1 MPVWLWL
8 LVWMLVFA
16 AAAAVYVLHPVW
28 EHQGRE
34 VSEAERLRSELLA
47 RRETVLTALRE
58 LDLDYAVGKL
68 PEADYQA
75 QRAALLREGA
85 QILRAL
91 DEVEQRLG
99 TAPAADATSDTDARL
114 EALLEQRR
122 RERARVALTEQGRV
136 LTEDEAATGAESVDD
151 MVESLLLS
159 RRQQRRARFAGFCPH
174 CGAPYQE
181 NDRFCGKCGQPLHEP
196 GARRKRRAKA
206 KKR

>member
-8 LVWMLVFA
+8 LLWILIIGA
-16 AAAAVYVLHPVW
+16 LAAVYVLRPVW
-28 EHQGRE
+28 QHQGRE

-68 PEADYQA
+68 PEDDYRA
-75 QRAALLREGA
+75 QRAVLLREGA

-99 TAPAADATSDTDARL
+99 ATAEASADVDARL

-122 RERARVALTEQGRV
+122 RERAHATLTQP
-136 LTEDEAATGAESVDD
+136 AATRQADAAADETVDD
-151 MVESLLLS
+151 MVESLLLN
-159 RRQQRRARFAGFCPH
+159 RRRQRRARFAGFCPH

-181 NDRFCGKCGQPLHEP
+181 NDRFCGKCGRPLREP
-196 GARRKRRAKA
+196 TASRRKRRAKA
-206 KKR
+206 KR

>member
-8 LVWMLVFA
+8 LVWILIFA
-16 AAAAVYVLHPVW
+16 ALAAVYVLQPVW
-28 EHQGRE
+28 RHQGRE
-34 VSEAERLRSELLA
+34 VSEIERQRSELLA

-68 PEADYQA
+68 PADEYQA
-75 QRAALLREGA
+75 QRAVLLREGA

-99 TAPAADATSDTDARL
+99 AAAEEPPSDMDARL
-114 EALLEQRR
+114 EALLEERR

-136 LTEDEAATGAESVDD
+136 LTPAEADASAESVDD

-159 RRQQRRARFAGFCPH
+159 RRRERRARFAGFCPH

-196 GARRKRRAKA
+196 AASRKRRAKA